1 MNRYVRDIS
10 TVEEKKIGY
19 RTLIN
24 DINKKYITF
33 SDEGYCQCS
42 KRRYSSS
49 FGLYII
55 YENELLID
63 IPEWY
68 SNIRKDTQ
76 GGIECIICFE
86 NHKHYIMTP
95 CGHNF
100 GQICLLQCRAYGNLR
115 CPTCRSDI

>member
-10 TVEEKKIGY
+10 TVEEKRFGY

-49 FGLYII
+49 FGLYLTFSSKNFISSMKI
-55 YENELLID
+55 FSQIKRDNK
-63 IPEWY
+63 
-68 SNIRKDTQ
+68 IRV
-76 GGIECIICFE
+76 
-86 NHKHYIMTP
+86 
-95 CGHNF
+95 
-100 GQICLLQCRAYGNLR
+100 
-115 CPTCRSDI
+115 